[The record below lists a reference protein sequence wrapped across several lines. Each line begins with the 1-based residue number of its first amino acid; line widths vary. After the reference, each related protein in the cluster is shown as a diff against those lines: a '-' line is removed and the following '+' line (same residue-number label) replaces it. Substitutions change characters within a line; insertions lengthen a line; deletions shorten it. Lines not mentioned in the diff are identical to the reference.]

1 MRFEWDPEKN
11 RENQRKHRMS
21 FDDATEAFQDP
32 FPIRDYDDRDY
43 DEDRWVLIA
52 RMRGIVVYEVCTDRG
67 RARRLISAR
76 KATPDEEARYG
87 ASYPWS

>member
-21 FDDATEAFQDP
+21 FDDAREAFQDP
-32 FPIRDYDDRDY
+32 FPIRDYDDRKY

-52 RMRGIVVYEVCTDRG
+52 SMRGIVVFVVYTDRG
-67 RARRLISAR
+67 DTWRLISAR
-76 KATPDEEARYG
+76 KATPYEEARYW
-87 ASYPWS
+87 ARYPWS

>member
-52 RMRGIVVYEVCTDRG
+52 RMRGIVVYVVYTDRG
-67 RARRLISAR
+67 HARRLISAR
-76 KATPDEEARYG
+76 KATPDEEARYW
-87 ASYPWS
+87 ARYPWS